1 MILTA
6 TISLKQE
13 YIEIMKIL
21 FEKYKVD
28 NPSALFKKL
37 LVEKIEKHIEE
48 NNNDINLYKC

>member
-21 FEKYKVD
+21 FEQYKVD

-37 LVEKIEKHIEE
+37 LVEKIEKYIEE
-48 NNNDINLYKC
+48 NNNDTLN

>member
-21 FEKYKVD
+21 FEQYKVD

-48 NNNDINLYKC
+48 NNNDTLN